1 MTDVVKFYKIYPS
14 AVLPQRKTSGAAGF
28 DLHAHIAST
37 GGYKSIDTGDYK
49 SIKIYPGE
57 FQMFGTGVGIVLPEG
72 WEAQVRSRSGL
83 ASQGIAV
90 LGGIGTIDCD
100 YRGEIF
106 VGLINLSRVQIEIDD
121 LSRIA
126 QLVICKIPN
135 FEIECF
141 EGPPPNDTERG
152 RKGFG
157 STGV

>member
-1 MTDVVKFYKIYPS
+1 MTDVVKFYKLYPS

-28 DLHAHIAST
+28 DLHAHLEST
-37 GGYKSIDTGDYK
+37 GSDKALE
-49 SIKIYPGE
+49 IYPGE
-57 FQMFGTGVGIVLPEG
+57 FQMFGTGIGIVLPEG

-106 VGLINLSRVQIEIDD
+106 VGLINFSKTKIEIPA

-126 QLVICKIPN
+126 QLVICKMPS

-141 EGPPPNDTERG
+141 EGHPPDDTERG